1 MDNSNTAEKYKL
13 KDGSKIAVIG
23 GGPSGTFFSYFLLD
37 MAARIDLKLHV
48 DIYDSRDFSSDG
60 PPGCNMCGGIISE
73 SLIQALATEGID
85 LPPSVVR
92 RGIESYML
100 HMDAGSVQVKT
111 PTYEK
116 RIGAIYRGA
125 GPRGIKESQWESF
138 DGYLL
143 GLAKD
148 KGANVIKGRLEKVAL
163 NSGLPE
169 IQMKGGTPQVYDLL
183 GIAAGVNSSALKLF
197 ENLNQGYAAP
207 KTTKT
212 FICEYYFGRETI
224 TKTLGNS
231 MHTFLLDLPRL
242 EFAAIIPKGDY
253 VTTCMLGKDIDKD
266 LVKAFL
272 TRPEVT
278 RCMPKN
284 WKWDE
289 YVCYCMPK
297 MNIKG
302 SSRAF
307 MDRIIFIGD
316 CAVSRL
322 YKDGIGAAYRTAKA
336 AVSGALFE
344 GVSAESFEKFI
355 WPAYKK
361 LENDNKI
368 GKIIFFAVGLI
379 QKIPLMRR
387 AILKMIT
394 KEQNRDDHPKRMSIV
409 LWDMFTGSAPYRT
422 IFFRMFHPFFLA
434 SFIWNMILSIRI
446 FRRRK
451 PGT

>member
-1 MDNSNTAEKYKL
+1 MDTSHTSEKFKL
-13 KDGSKIAVIG
+13 KDGSRVAVIG
-23 GGPSGTFFSYFLLD
+23 GGPSGAFFGFFLLE
-37 MAARIDLKLHV
+37 MARRIDLKLHV
-48 DIYDSRDFSSDG
+48 DIYDSRDFSLDG

-73 SLIQALATEGID
+73 SLVQTLATEGID
-85 LPPSVVR
+85 LPSSVVR
-92 RGIESYML
+92 RGIESYTL
-100 HMDAGSVQVKT
+100 HMDAGSVQIKT
-111 PTYEK
+111 PTHEK
-116 RIGAIYRGA
+116 RIGAVYRGA
-125 GPRGIKESQWESF
+125 GPRGIKETQWESF

-148 KGANVIKGRLEKVAL
+148 KGAQVIKGRLEKVFW
-163 NSGLPE
+163 NSGRPE
-169 IQMKGGTPQVYDLL
+169 IQMKGGTPLTYDLL
-183 GIAAGVNSSALKLF
+183 GIAAGVNTSALKLF
-197 ENLNQGYAAP
+197 EDLNLGYAPP

-212 FICEYYFGRETI
+212 FICEYYLGRETI
-224 TKTLGNS
+224 EKTLGNS

-253 VTTCMLGKDIDKD
+253 VTACLLGKDIDKD
-266 LVKAFL
+266 LIQSFL
-272 TRPEVT
+272 TRPEVK

-289 YVCYCMPK
+289 YVCQCMPR

-302 SSRAF
+302 SSQPF
-307 MDRIIFIGD
+307 MDRAIFIGD
-316 CAVSRL
+316 CGVSRL

-336 AVSGALFE
+336 AVSGAVFE
-344 GVSAESFEKFI
+344 GVSSDHFKTFS

-361 LENDNKI
+361 LEKDNTI
-368 GKIIFFAVGLI
+368 GKFIFFAVGLI

-394 KEQNRDDHPKRMSIV
+394 KEQRRDDGPQRMSVV
-409 LWDMFTGSAPYRT
+409 LWDMFTGSAPYCT

-434 SFIWNMILSIRI
+434 GFFWNIISSVRF

-451 PGT
+451 H

>member
-1 MDNSNTAEKYKL
+1 MGHSDTNEKYKL

-37 MAARIDLKLHV
+37 MAERIDLKLRV
-48 DIYDSRDFSSDG
+48 DIYDSRDFSLDG
-60 PPGCNMCGGIISE
+60 PAGCNMCGGIISE
-73 SLIQALATEGID
+73 SLVQALATEGID
-85 LPPSVVR
+85 LPPSVVQ

-100 HMDAGSVQVKT
+100 HMDFGSVQIKT
-111 PTYEK
+111 PTHEK
-116 RIGAIYRGA
+116 RIGAIFRGT
-125 GPRGIKESQWESF
+125 GPRGIKETQWESF

-148 KGANVIKGRLEKVAL
+148 KGAHVIKGRLEKVAW
-163 NSGLPE
+163 NMGLPE
-169 IQMKGGTPQVYDLL
+169 IQMKGSTPLTYDLL
-183 GIAAGVNSSALKLF
+183 GIATGVNSSALKLF
-197 ENLNQGYAAP
+197 EDLKQGYTPP

-212 FICEYYFGRETI
+212 FICEYYLGRETI
-224 TKTLGNS
+224 EKTLGNS

-253 VTTCMLGKDIDKD
+253 VTACMLGKDIDKD
-266 LVKAFL
+266 LVQAFL
-272 TRPEVT
+272 TRPEVKK
-278 RCMPKN
+278 CMPKD
-284 WKWDE
+284 WKWDK
-289 YVCYCMPK
+289 YVCQCMPR

-302 SSRAF
+302 SSQAF
-307 MDRIIFIGD
+307 MDRTIFIGD

-336 AVSGALFE
+336 AVSGAVFE
-344 GVSAESFEKFI
+344 GVSAESFRKFS
-355 WPAYKK
+355 WPTYKK

-368 GKIIFFAVGLI
+368 GKIIFFTIGLI
-379 QKIPLMRR
+379 QKIPLIRH

-394 KEQNRDDHPKRMSIV
+394 KEQNRENRPKRMSII
-409 LWDMFTGSAPYRT
+409 LWDMFTGSSPYRT

-434 SFIWNMILSIRI
+434 SFIWNIVSSILI

-451 PGT
+451 S

>member
-1 MDNSNTAEKYKL
+1 LDNDITSEKHKL
-13 KDGSKIAVIG
+13 KDGSRIAVIG
-23 GGPSGTFFSYFLLD
+23 AGPSGTFFSYFLLD
-37 MAARIDLKLHV
+37 MAERIDLKLHV
-48 DIYDSRDFSSDG
+48 DIYDSRDFSLDG

-73 SLIQALATEGID
+73 SLVQALATEGID

-92 RGIESYML
+92 RGIESYIL
-100 HMDAGSVQVKT
+100 HMDFGSVQIKT
-111 PTYEK
+111 PTREK
-116 RIGAIYRGA
+116 RIGAIFRGT
-125 GPRGIKESQWESF
+125 GPRGITESQWESF

-148 KGANVIKGRLEKVAL
+148 RGAHAIKGRLEKVVW
-163 NSGLPE
+163 NKGLPE
-169 IQMKGGTPQVYDLL
+169 IQMKGGTSLTYDLL

-197 ENLNQGYAAP
+197 EDLKQGYVPP

-212 FICEYYFGRETI
+212 FICEYYLGSETI
-224 TKTLGNS
+224 EKTLGNS

-253 VTTCMLGKDIDKD
+253 VTACMLGKDIDKD
-266 LVKAFL
+266 LVQAFL
-272 TRPEVT
+272 TRPEVKK
-278 RCMPKN
+278 CMPQN

-289 YVCYCMPK
+289 YVCQCMPR

-302 SSRAF
+302 SNQAF
-307 MDRIIFIGD
+307 MDRTIFIGD

-344 GVSAESFEKFI
+344 GISAESFKKSS
-355 WPAYKK
+355 WPTYKK

-379 QKIPLMRR
+379 QKIPIMRL

-394 KEQNRDDHPKRMSIV
+394 KEQNRGNHPKRMSII

-422 IFFRMFHPFFLA
+422 ILFRMFHPFFLA
-434 SFIWNMILSIRI
+434 SFIWNIASSILKI
-446 FRRRK
+446 RRRK
-451 PGT
+451 S

>member
-1 MDNSNTAEKYKL
+1 LNNTLTDINKL
-13 KDGSKIAVIG
+13 KDGSKVAVIG

-37 MAARIDLKLHV
+37 MAERIDLKLHV
-48 DIYDSRDFSSDG
+48 DIYDSRDFSADG

-73 SLIQALATEGID
+73 SLVQALATEGID
-85 LPPSVVR
+85 LPPTVVR

-100 HMDAGSVQVKT
+100 HMDAGSVQIKT
-111 PTYEK
+111 PTQEK

-125 GPRGIKESQWESF
+125 GPRGIKESQWKSF

-143 GLAKD
+143 GLAKK
-148 KGANVIKGRLEKVAL
+148 KGAHVIKGRLEKVTW

-169 IQMKGGTPQVYDLL
+169 IQMKGGSPQAYDLL
-183 GIAAGVNSSALKLF
+183 GIATGVNSAALKLF
-197 ENLNQGYAAP
+197 EDLKQGYVAP

-224 TKTLGNS
+224 EKTLGNS

-253 VTTCMLGKDIDKD
+253 VTTCMLGKDIDKE

-272 TRPEVT
+272 TRPEVKK
-278 RCMPKN
+278 CMPEN

-289 YVCYCMPK
+289 YVCQCMPK
-297 MNIKG
+297 MNITG

-307 MDRIIFIGD
+307 MERAIFIGD
-316 CAVSRL
+316 CGISRL
-322 YKDGIGAAYRTAKA
+322 YKDGIGAAYKTAKA
-336 AVSGALFE
+336 AVYGAVFLC
-344 GVSAESFEKFI
+344 VSAESFEKNS
-355 WPAYKK
+355 WPTYKK

-368 GKIIFFAVGLI
+368 GKVIFFAVGLI

-394 KEQNRDDHPKRMSIV
+394 KEQNREESPKRMSIV

-422 IFFRMFHPFFLA
+422 IFVRMLHPLFLA
-434 SFIWNMILSIRI
+434 SFIGNIISSIRI

-451 PGT
+451 R

>member
-1 MDNSNTAEKYKL
+1 MNDSNTTEKYKL
-13 KDGSKIAVIG
+13 KNGSRVAVIG
-23 GGPSGTFFSYFLLD
+23 GGPSGTFFSYFLLN
-37 MAARIDLKLHV
+37 MAERIDLKLHV

-73 SLIQALATEGID
+73 SLVQTLATEGID
-85 LPPSVVR
+85 LPPTVVQ

-100 HMDAGSVQVKT
+100 HMDAGSVQIKT
-111 PTYEK
+111 PTQEK

-125 GPRGIKESQWESF
+125 GPRGIKETQWESF

-148 KGANVIKGRLEKVAL
+148 KGAHVIKGRLEKVIWK
-163 NSGLPE
+163 NGLPE
-169 IQMKGGTPQVYDLL
+169 IQMKSGTPLTYDLL
-183 GIAAGVNSSALKLF
+183 GIAAGVNTSALKLF
-197 ENLNQGYAAP
+197 EDLKQGYTPP

-212 FICEYYFGRETI
+212 FICEYYFGRDTI
-224 TKTLGNS
+224 EKTLGNS

-266 LVKAFL
+266 LVQAFL
-272 TRPEVT
+272 TRPEVK
-278 RCMPKN
+278 RCMPKD

-289 YVCYCMPK
+289 YVCQCMPR

-302 SSRAF
+302 SSQPF
-307 MDRIIFIGD
+307 MDRTIFIGD

-336 AVSGALFE
+336 AVSAVVFE
-344 GVSAESFEKFI
+344 GVSAESFKEFS

-361 LENDNKI
+361 LEKDNKI

-394 KEQNRDDHPKRMSIV
+394 TEQNRDDRPKRMSVV

-434 SFIWNMILSIRI
+434 SFIWNIVSSIRI

-451 PGT
+451 S

>member
-1 MDNSNTAEKYKL
+1 MDNNSTTETYKL
-13 KDGSKIAVIG
+13 KDGSRIAVIG

-37 MAARIDLKLHV
+37 MAERIDLKLHV
-48 DIYDSRDFSSDG
+48 YIYESRDFSLDG

-73 SLIQALATEGID
+73 SLVQTLATEGID
-85 LPPSVVR
+85 LPPTVVR

-100 HMDAGSVQVKT
+100 HMDAGSVQIKT
-111 PTYEK
+111 PTQEK

-125 GPRGIKESQWESF
+125 GPRGIKETQWESF
-138 DGYLL
+138 DDYLL

-148 KGANVIKGRLEKVAL
+148 KGANLIKGRLEKVTW
-163 NSGLPE
+163 NKGFPE
-169 IQMKGGTPQVYDLL
+169 IQMKGGTPQAYDLL
-183 GIAAGVNSSALKLF
+183 GIAAGVNTAALKLF
-197 ENLNQGYAAP
+197 EDLKQGYVAP

-224 TKTLGNS
+224 AKTLGNS

-266 LVKAFL
+266 LIQAFL

-278 RCMPKN
+278 RCMPKD

-289 YVCYCMPK
+289 YVCQCMPK

-302 SSRAF
+302 SGQPF

-336 AVSGALFE
+336 AVSGAVFE
-344 GVSAESFEKFI
+344 GVSAESFEKFS

-368 GKIIFFAVGLI
+368 GKVIFFAVGLI

-394 KEQNRDDHPKRMSIV
+394 KEQNRENRPKRMSIV

-422 IFFRMFHPFFLA
+422 ISFRMFHPLFLA
-434 SFIWNMILSIRI
+434 SFIGNIIFSIRI

-451 PGT
+451 R

>member
-1 MDNSNTAEKYKL
+1 MDHSDTIEKYKL
-13 KDGSKIAVIG
+13 KDGSRIAVIG
-23 GGPSGTFFSYFLLD
+23 GGPSGTFFSYFLLNI
-37 MAARIDLKLHV
+37 AERIDLKLHV
-48 DIYDSRDFSSDG
+48 DIYDSRDFSLDG

-73 SLIQALATEGID
+73 SLVQALATEGID

-100 HMDAGSVQVKT
+100 HLDFGSVQIKT
-111 PTYEK
+111 PTHEK
-116 RIGAIYRGA
+116 RIGAIFRGT
-125 GPRGIKESQWESF
+125 GPRGIKETQWESF

-143 GLAKD
+143 GLAKAR
-148 KGANVIKGRLEKVAL
+148 GAHVIKGRLEKVEW
-163 NSGLPE
+163 NMGRPE
-169 IQMKGGTPQVYDLL
+169 IQMKGGTPLTYDLL
-183 GIAAGVNSSALKLF
+183 GVAVGVNSSAIKLF
-197 ENLNQGYAAP
+197 EDLKQGYTPP

-212 FICEYYFGRETI
+212 FICEYYLGRETI
-224 TKTLGNS
+224 EKTLGNS

-253 VTTCMLGKDIDKD
+253 VTACMLGKDIDKD
-266 LVKAFL
+266 LVQAFL
-272 TRPEVT
+272 TRPEVKK
-278 RCMPKN
+278 CMPKN

-289 YVCYCMPK
+289 YVCQCMPR

-302 SSRAF
+302 SSQPF
-307 MDRIIFIGD
+307 MDRTIIIGD

-336 AVSGALFE
+336 AVSGAVFE
-344 GVSAESFEKFI
+344 GVSAESFRKFS

-368 GKIIFFAVGLI
+368 GKIIFFSIGLI
-379 QKIPLMRR
+379 QKIPLIRL
-387 AILKMIT
+387 AILKMIS
-394 KEQNRDDHPKRMSIV
+394 KEQNRENRPKRMSIV
-409 LWDMFTGSAPYRT
+409 LWDMFTGSSPYRT

-434 SFIWNMILSIRI
+434 GFIWNIFSSILI

-451 PGT
+451 S